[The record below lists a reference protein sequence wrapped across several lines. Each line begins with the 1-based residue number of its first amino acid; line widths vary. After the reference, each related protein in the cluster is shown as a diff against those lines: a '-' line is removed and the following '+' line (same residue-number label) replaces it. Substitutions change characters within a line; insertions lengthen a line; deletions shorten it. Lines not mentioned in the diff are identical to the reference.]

1 MFKKVLIPLDG
12 SPFAEGV
19 LTYIPLFVSEE
30 TELSLLQVVVP
41 QNSYYYMASADGM
54 VIPPP
59 LDVERLEEDV
69 QRYLKGIKGELRGM
83 GYRANA
89 QVANG
94 DVAAAICDRADAQEA
109 DLIAMTTH
117 GRSGVSRWLLG
128 SIAERVIRNAK
139 QPILLVRT
147 ETQKCSQTAIQRIL
161 VPLDGSELAEVAL
174 PHAQRLAQDHGASL
188 LLVQSI
194 EPVEQMSMEPMTMT
208 MDFQLEISENWRK
221 VAQHYLEGIQQ
232 QLEREGL
239 SSDTLVVDGAPAN
252 AILDLAEAQKVD
264 LIAMSTHGRSGLNR
278 WVFGSVADK
287 VLRHAKCPL
296 LVIRAKES

>member
-12 SPFAEGV
+12 SRFAERV
-19 LTYIPLFVSEE
+19 LMHIPLFVSEE
-30 TELSLLQVVVP
+30 TELSLLQVIVP
-41 QNSYYYMASADGM
+41 QNTYYNMASADGM
-54 VIPPP
+54 VIPSP
-59 LDVERLEEDV
+59 LDVGRLEKDV
-69 QRYLKGIKGELRGM
+69 QDYLNGIKGELRGM
-83 GYRANA
+83 GYHANGQIA
-89 QVANG
+89 KG

-139 QPILLVRT
+139 QPLLLVRT
-147 ETQKCSQTAIQRIL
+147 ETQKLSETGLQRIL

-174 PHAQRLAQDHGASL
+174 QHAQRLAQDHGVTL

-194 EPVEQMSMEPMTMT
+194 EPVEQMSMAPIAMNI
-208 MDFQLEISENWRK
+208 DFQLEISAKLRQ

-239 SSDTLVVDGAPAN
+239 SSDILVVDGAPAN
-252 AILDLAEAQKVD
+252 AILDIAEAEKVD